1 MGEEYK
7 EEDKPAIL
15 KAIDI
20 LIADPAIIQNDVKQM
35 EEKYYTKYS
44 SQLSPSEIQDKIAEH
59 IVSNYS
65 YYTAFA
71 GGASALTGVVP
82 GLGTVIAA
90 VGGTTADAALTMK
103 WEIEMVMA
111 LATVYGRD
119 ISIEEERRVS
129 FLIAGFGV
137 LNEALKKGVI
147 DLGGNALQQMVRQYL
162 KGPTLIAVREV
173 FKKVGISFSKKA
185 LVKSIPYGVGVVIG
199 FSANKG
205 LTWYVGK
212 KAKDFYKTR
221 EYEIDG
227 NLDDAFFS

>member
-1 MGEEYK
+1 LAEEYN

-20 LIADPAIIQNDVKQM
+20 LIADPEIIQNDVKQM
-35 EEKYYTKYS
+35 EDKYYGKYS
-44 SQLSPSEIQDKIAEH
+44 STMSTSEIQDKIAEH

-71 GGASALTGVVP
+71 GGASALSGVVP

-90 VGGTTADAALTMK
+90 VGGNTADAALTMK

-119 ISIEEERRVS
+119 ITIEEEKRVC

-137 LNEALKKGVI
+137 LTEAAKKGAV
-147 DLGGNALQQMVRQYL
+147 DLGGKALQTMVRQYL

-185 LVKSIPYGVGVVIG
+185 LLKSIPYGVGVVVG

-221 EYEIDG
+221 EFEV
-227 NLDDAFFS
+227 NENFDDAFFA